1 MVGKQPACFPYLD
14 LKKRGEILQGSR
26 RRSDL
31 RSPCK
36 MRGKAPCIAKV
47 ETYGILRTIILVR
60 EYTMNKILT
69 TNLIKVI
76 KSCNTE
82 EELKELLIGLF
93 TPQELE
99 VVDTRLEI
107 VKQLK
112 RGKSQRAIAE
122 ELGVGIATVTR
133 GAREVKQ
140 GRFEVIK

>member
-1 MVGKQPACFPYLD
+1 
-14 LKKRGEILQGSR
+14 
-26 RRSDL
+26 
-31 RSPCK
+31 
-36 MRGKAPCIAKV
+36 
-47 ETYGILRTIILVR
+47 
-60 EYTMNKILT
+60 MNKILT